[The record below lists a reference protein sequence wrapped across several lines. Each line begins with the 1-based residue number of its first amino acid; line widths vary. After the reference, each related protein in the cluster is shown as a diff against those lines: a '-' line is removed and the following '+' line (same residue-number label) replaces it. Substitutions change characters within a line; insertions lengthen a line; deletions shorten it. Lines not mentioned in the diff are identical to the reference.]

1 MLPSVFSVTL
11 LIAAPS
17 LHKEPVLLL
26 FTMVEINLDPLH
38 ELRVA
43 RRWALLGILGAV
55 AALVPFYVFLLGL
68 SVPGTLLV
76 LAPGGIAALA
86 GIELASRWE
95 YRMRCRHIY
104 PHELGC
110 ELASIYQFPAACR
123 RAAKLVA
130 NWLEARALVVAWLTE
145 DGQVFEPIA
154 AHGMSSNWLKNA
166 PSLPLKE
173 GPMSDLLRQGK
184 LLTYTSIA
192 DDPWFTGGPRRERAV
207 YVPLVSRGRLE
218 GVLAIAAPPGNEQL
232 RDQRLLAAL
241 GVVLGLALDNCRLY
255 EGQRAHAQH
264 LQQINR
270 MKSDFLSTVSHEL
283 RTPLTSIM
291 MAAEMLLEE
300 EETRDPHSTRG
311 KLVAN
316 IVRGASR
323 LSSLVADL
331 VNISRD
337 DEFKPRLELDS
348 AAIDDLVS
356 NAAGI
361 VQPLVAAKHQ
371 TIDVASAAPG
381 TMVRVDR
388 LRFEQVL
395 INLLSNAQRYTPP
408 GGHITVRTGIAGD
421 EVIVTVADSGPGIP
435 PDEREL
441 IFEPFYRGD
450 RSGMGLGLAIAKS
463 LTELH
468 NGRIWVESAGG
479 HGSEFS
485 VALPL
490 QRAGKSRALAVP
502 ASR

>member
-1 MLPSVFSVTL
+1 
-11 LIAAPS
+11 
-17 LHKEPVLLL
+17 
-26 FTMVEINLDPLH
+26 
-38 ELRVA
+38 
-43 RRWALLGILGAV
+43 
-55 AALVPFYVFLLGL
+55 
-68 SVPGTLLV
+68 
-76 LAPGGIAALA
+76 
-86 GIELASRWE
+86 
-95 YRMRCRHIY
+95 
-104 PHELGC
+104 
-110 ELASIYQFPAACR
+110 
-123 RAAKLVA
+123 
-130 NWLEARALVVAWLTE
+130 
-145 DGQVFEPIA
+145 
-154 AHGMSSNWLKNA
+154 
-166 PSLPLKE
+166 
-173 GPMSDLLRQGK
+173 
-184 LLTYTSIA
+184 
-192 DDPWFTGGPRRERAV
+192 
-207 YVPLVSRGRLE
+207 LE
-218 GVLAIAAPPGNEQL
+218 GVLAIAAAPGNEQL

-300 EETRDPHSTRG
+300 EETRDPNSTRG

-348 AAIDDLVS
+348 VAIDDLVS

-361 VQPLVAAKHQ
+361 VQPLVAAKQQ
-371 TIDVASAAPG
+371 TLDVASAAPG
-381 TMVRVDR
+381 TIVRVDR

-408 GGHITVRTGIAGD
+408 GGHITVRTGIVGD

-435 PDEREL
+435 VEEREL

-468 NGRIWVESAGG
+468 SGRIWIDSAGG
-479 HGSEFS
+479 QGSEFS

-490 QRAGKSRALAVP
+490 SRAGASRALKVP
-502 ASR
+502 AAANSRGN

>member
-1 MLPSVFSVTL
+1 
-11 LIAAPS
+11 
-17 LHKEPVLLL
+17 
-26 FTMVEINLDPLH
+26 MVEINLDPLH

-43 RRWALLGILGAV
+43 RRWALLGIIGAV
-55 AALVPFYVFLLGL
+55 MTLVPFYVFLLGL
-68 SVPGTLLV
+68 SVPGTLFV
-76 LAPGGIAALA
+76 LAPGGVAALA

-95 YRMRCRHIY
+95 YRMRCRHIF

-110 ELASIYQFPAACR
+110 ELASIYQFPAASR

-145 DGQVFEPIA
+145 DGQLLEPVA
-154 AHGMSSNWLKNA
+154 VHGMPDGWLKRA
-166 PSLPLKE
+166 PSLSLSD
-173 GPMSDLLRQGK
+173 GLMSDTLREGK
-184 LLTYTSIA
+184 LLTRTSTPK
-192 DDPWFTGGPRRERAV
+192 DSWFAGAPRREREV

-218 GVLAIAAPPGNEQL
+218 GVLAIAAPLANEHV
-232 RDQRLLAAL
+232 RDHRLLSAL

-264 LQQINR
+264 LQQLNR

-300 EETRDPHSTRG
+300 EETRDPQSTRG

-316 IVRGASR
+316 IVRGAGR
-323 LSSLVADL
+323 LGGLVADL

-356 NAAGI
+356 NAVGI

-371 TIDVASAAPG
+371 TIDVASIAPG
-381 TMVRVDR
+381 TTVRVDR

-395 INLLSNAQRYTPP
+395 INLLSNAQRYTPA
-408 GGHITVRTGIAGD
+408 GGHIRVGTQVAAN
-421 EVIVTVADSGPGIP
+421 EVIVTVADSGPGIAP
-435 PDEREL
+435 GEREL

-463 LTELH
+463 LAELH
-468 NGRIWVESAGG
+468 NGRIWVASSDS
-479 HGSEFS
+479 HGSEFC

-490 QRAGKSRALAVP
+490 QPVGRSQALVTPA

>member
-1 MLPSVFSVTL
+1 
-11 LIAAPS
+11 
-17 LHKEPVLLL
+17 
-26 FTMVEINLDPLH
+26 MVDINLDPLH

-43 RRWALLGILGAV
+43 KRWALTGIIAAV
-55 AALVPFYVFLLGL
+55 IVLVPFYVLLLGL
-68 SVPGTLLV
+68 SFAGTVFV
-76 LAPGGIAALA
+76 LAPGGLAALA
-86 GIELASRWE
+86 GIELATRWE

-123 RAAKLVA
+123 RAAKLVG
-130 NWLEARALVVAWLTE
+130 NWLQARALVVGWLSE
-145 DGQVFEPIA
+145 DGQRVEPVA
-154 AHGMSSNWLKNA
+154 AQGLSAEWLKTA
-166 PSLPLKE
+166 PSLLLGD
-173 GPMSDLLRQGK
+173 GPMSETLRQGK
-184 LLTYTSIA
+184 LLTQPTTMG
-192 DDPWFTGGPRRERAV
+192 DLWFAGGRRSERAV

-218 GVLAIAAPPGNEQL
+218 GVLAIAAQTRNDHM
-232 RDQRLLAAL
+232 RDHRLLSAL

-264 LQQINR
+264 LQELNR

-300 EETRDPHSTRG
+300 EETRDPQSTRG

-316 IVRGASR
+316 IVKGASR
-323 LSSLVADL
+323 LSSLVKDL

-348 AAIDDLVS
+348 VAIDDLVT
-356 NAAGI
+356 NAVGI
-361 VQPLVAAKHQ
+361 VQPLVGAKHQ
-371 TIDVASAAPG
+371 TIDITSTAPG

-408 GGHITVRTGIAGD
+408 AGHIAVSTRIEKT
-421 EVIVTVADSGPGIP
+421 EVIVTVADSGPGIGP
-435 PDEREL
+435 SEREL

-463 LTELH
+463 LAELH
-468 NGRIWVESAGG
+468 NGRIWVESSDRK
-479 HGSEFS
+479 GSEFC

-490 QRAGKSRALAVP
+490 QSVAGRRALATPV
-502 ASR
+502 ATH

>member
-1 MLPSVFSVTL
+1 ML
-11 LIAAPS
+11 
-17 LHKEPVLLL
+17 
-26 FTMVEINLDPLH
+26 EINLDPLH
-38 ELRVA
+38 ELRGA
-43 RRWALLGILGAV
+43 RRWALIGILGAV
-55 AALVPFYVFLLGL
+55 AALVPFYVLLLDL
-68 SVPGTLLV
+68 SLAATLFV
-76 LAPGGIAALA
+76 LAPGGVAALA

-130 NWLEARALVVAWLTE
+130 SWLEARALVVAWLTE
-145 DGQVFEPIA
+145 DGQLLEPVA
-154 AHGMSSNWLKNA
+154 VHGLPDGWLKRA
-166 PSLPLKE
+166 PSLSLAD
-173 GPMSDLLRQGK
+173 GRMSDTLREGR
-184 LLTYTSIA
+184 LLTRASTAGDS
-192 DDPWFTGGPRRERAV
+192 WFAGGPGRERCV

-218 GVLAIAAPPGNEQL
+218 GVLAIAASTRNEHV
-232 RDQRLLAAL
+232 RDQRLLGAL

-264 LQQINR
+264 LQQLNR

-300 EETRDPHSTRG
+300 EETRDPQSTRG

-323 LSSLVADL
+323 LSSLVKDL

-348 AAIDDLVS
+348 VAIDDLVS
-356 NAAGI
+356 NAVGI

-371 TIDVASAAPG
+371 TIDIAATAPG
-381 TMVRVDR
+381 TIVRVDR

-395 INLLSNAQRYTPP
+395 INLLSNAQRYTPQ
-408 GGHITVRTGIAGD
+408 GGHITVSAAISTN
-421 EVIVTVADSGPGIP
+421 EVVITVADSGPGITP
-435 PDEREL
+435 SEREL

-468 NGRIWVESAGG
+468 NGRIWVADSDR
-479 HGSEFS
+479 HGSEFC

-490 QRAGKSRALAVP
+490 QPSAGSRGLITPA